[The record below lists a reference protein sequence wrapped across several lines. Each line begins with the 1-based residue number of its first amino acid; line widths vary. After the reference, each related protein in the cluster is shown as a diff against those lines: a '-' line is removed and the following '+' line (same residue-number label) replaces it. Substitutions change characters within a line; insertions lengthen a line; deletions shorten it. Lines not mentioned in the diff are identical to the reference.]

1 MMKKFRLSLLIIFI
15 AISWSN
21 AQQDAMFTKYMFNSL
36 AYNPAFAGSPEYM
49 QVRML
54 YRNQWWGIEGAPT
67 TQTLTMH
74 APVSERIG
82 LGFGLI
88 NDQIGATGSTTGNF
102 SYAYRI
108 PFGKGK
114 LSMGL
119 QVGASNWRA
128 DWEKLRFKDPA
139 SIDPSFSETNP
150 SYWLFNFGTGV
161 FYYAPKYYIGL
172 SVPHLYNNDLR
183 KGVPSGSEVW
193 AKQYRHYYFAAGAA
207 FPINQ
212 SGSMVFKPSL
222 LIKSVGLF
230 GDFTPASSNP
240 SKVGAPTEFDID
252 ASVLFYNTLW
262 VGLSCR
268 GAFEAKAFGGD
279 SSFDS
284 ADIWMAYYLANG
296 YRVGLSYDYTINKLQ
311 EFAGGSFEIMLG
323 YDFTYD
329 TKRFNTPRYF

>member
-1 MMKKFRLSLLIIFI
+1 MVFGFLYFDFIKINMMKKITLSFLMFI
-15 AISWSN
+15 AALTWSH

-36 AYNPAFAGSPEYM
+36 AFNPAFAGSPEYM
-49 QVRML
+49 QVRLL

-74 APVSERIG
+74 SPISERVG
-82 LGFGLI
+82 LGFGLV
-88 NDQIGATGSTTGNF
+88 NDQIGATGTTSGNF
-102 SYAYRI
+102 SYAYR
-108 PFGKGK
+108 FG
-114 LSMGL
+114 
-119 QVGASNWRA
+119 A
-128 DWEKLRFKDPA
+128 
-139 SIDPSFSETNP
+139 
-150 SYWLFNFGTGV
+150 GV
-161 FYYAPKYYIGL
+161 FYYAPKYYVGI

-183 KGVPSGSEVW
+183 QDVPEAAEVW
-193 AKQYRHYYFAAGAA
+193 AKQYRHYYFTAGAA
-207 FPINQ
+207 LPMKGDAMI
-212 SGSMVFKPSL
+212 FKPSI

-240 SKVGAPTEFDID
+240 TRVGAPTEFDID

-296 YRVGLSYDYTINKLQ
+296 VRIGASYDYTITKLQ
-311 EFAGGSFEIMLG
+311 EYARGSFELMLG
-323 YDFTYD
+323 YDFSYQN
-329 TKRFNTPRYF
+329 KKFNTPRYF

>member
-1 MMKKFRLSLLIIFI
+1 MKKFTLSFLMFI
-15 AISWSN
+15 AALTWSE

-36 AYNPAFAGSPEYM
+36 AFNPAFAGSPEYM
-49 QVRML
+49 QVRLL

-74 APVSERIG
+74 SPISERVG
-82 LGFGLI
+82 LGFGLV
-88 NDQIGATGSTTGNF
+88 NDQIGATGSTSGNF

-119 QVGASNWRA
+119 QVGGSNWRA
-128 DWEKLRFKDPA
+128 NWEKLRFRDPA
-139 SIDPSFSETNP
+139 SIDPSFMETSP
-150 SYWLFNFGTGV
+150 SYWLFNFGAGV
-161 FYYAPKYYIGL
+161 FYYAPKYYIGI

-183 KGVPSGSEVW
+183 KAVPESAEVW
-193 AKQYRHYYFAAGAA
+193 AKQYRHYYFTAGAA
-207 FPINQ
+207 LPIK
-212 SGSMVFKPSL
+212 GDAMIFKPSI

-240 SKVGAPTEFDID
+240 TRVGAPTEFDID

-296 YRVGLSYDYTINKLQ
+296 MRIGASYDYTITKLQ
-311 EFAGGSFEIMLG
+311 EYARGSFELMLG
-323 YDFTYD
+323 YDFSYQN
-329 TKRFNTPRYF
+329 KKFNTPRYF